1 MPTCLRGFAKKKKK
15 KKPNMIFTLIIEE
28 WMFFPK
34 IKN

>member
-1 MPTCLRGFAKKKKK
+1 MPTCLRWFAKNKA
-15 KKPNMIFTLIIEE
+15 NMIFTLIIVEE

>member
-1 MPTCLRGFAKKKKK
+1 MPTCLRGFAKKKK